1 MPLTLTVPV
10 ATGSIPKEVETN
22 PKKARV
28 WVESLPLTKSV
39 EAASVLL
46 KSLEVLNRGKLAGEE
61 RVALIEAYRPVLNV
75 VFDELDAV
83 YAGASVPLSEK
94 PAQALQLAQALA
106 SECAIAYKFL
116 ILEKTGKLIGFGNK
130 KSLPGPIYHTMV
142 LLLAQMVQSYK
153 TYSPIRAGVWQEA
166 NSLYLY
172 AEEQG
177 FGADVADTEAQAS
190 ITDVFYEMVMLSLAD
205 PYRLMQRETDSVLS
219 LLRQNRGNVALR
231 TSAEGVDPAKAFVI
245 ALDLDAGPRPL
256 VQGNRPAEG
265 AIMRLIDS
273 SKLVER
279 LQQKIKASTASANSA
294 ARSRATHDL
303 TDLMGRLCRLWGDPP
318 KRQFRRTPSETGVA
332 VCAGIKAI
340 SYFSEL
346 AANEGNDADLDAIR
360 EGRTVPLLKI
370 PQDPMSQ
377 LIGVEEWVVLNQSA
391 NGLRLHRDKGGTVA
405 VTVGECVG
413 IRLMGGRGWNLG
425 VVRWLSI
432 LEGNAIEFGV
442 ELISPSVYAVTIVP
456 TIGSSGRTMP
466 ALLLDSTHPE
476 APPDTVLCA
485 PEVYADL
492 REFELNDHGELSTV
506 RATMLIERTPR
517 FDLFQFQ
524 PS

>member
-1 MPLTLTVPV
+1 M
-10 ATGSIPKEVETN
+10 ATGSIPNEVETN

-190 ITDVFYEMVMLSLAD
+190 ITEVFYEMVMLSLAD

-256 VQGNRPAEG
+256 VQGNRLAEG
-265 AIMRLIDS
+265 AIM
-273 SKLVER
+273 
-279 LQQKIKASTASANSA
+279 
-294 ARSRATHDL
+294 
-303 TDLMGRLCRLWGDPP
+303 
-318 KRQFRRTPSETGVA
+318 
-332 VCAGIKAI
+332 
-340 SYFSEL
+340 
-346 AANEGNDADLDAIR
+346 
-360 EGRTVPLLKI
+360 
-370 PQDPMSQ
+370 
-377 LIGVEEWVVLNQSA
+377 
-391 NGLRLHRDKGGTVA
+391 
-405 VTVGECVG
+405 
-413 IRLMGGRGWNLG
+413 
-425 VVRWLSI
+425 
-432 LEGNAIEFGV
+432 
-442 ELISPSVYAVTIVP
+442 
-456 TIGSSGRTMP
+456 
-466 ALLLDSTHPE
+466 
-476 APPDTVLCA
+476 
-485 PEVYADL
+485 
-492 REFELNDHGELSTV
+492 
-506 RATMLIERTPR
+506 
-517 FDLFQFQ
+517 
-524 PS
+524 